1 MTAQL
6 PSGRSNGR
14 QPDAAEQQYGRLRR
28 EILNGDIPPGAILLE
43 TALSE
48 RYGVSRT
55 PMREAL
61 SRLAQDGLLVRSTRG
76 FQVRQYTPEEIL
88 EIYEARIALE
98 TTSAALAAS
107 RRTEFDL
114 ARLGHL
120 VAERQAATDPTQ
132 FGPLNNLWH
141 QALRAASH
149 NATITELLER
159 LDNQL
164 ALHPR
169 RRPLPTT
176 ADRSAEEHA
185 EILRAIHDRDA
196 DTAQALMRDHLRHMR
211 DLRIQALL
219 QEEDDGATAR

>member
-1 MTAQL
+1 MTAQV
-6 PSGRSNGR
+6 PSSRPNGR

-28 EILNGDIPPGAILLE
+28 EILAGDFPPGAVLLE
-43 TALSE
+43 TVLSE

-76 FQVRQYTPEEIL
+76 FQVRLPTPEEIL

-98 TTSAALAAS
+98 ATSAALAAS
-107 RRTEFDL
+107 RRTELDL
-114 ARLGHL
+114 ARLTHL
-120 VAERQAATDPTQ
+120 VAERRAATDRAQ
-132 FGPLNNLWH
+132 FGPLGKLWH
-141 QALRAASH
+141 QALRTASH

-164 ALHPR
+164 LLYPR
-169 RRPLPTT
+169 RRPTPADT
-176 ADRSAEEHA
+176 DRSVEQHA

-196 DTAQALMRDHLRHMR
+196 ETAQAVMRDHLRHMR
-211 DLRIQALL
+211 DLRIEALS
-219 QEEDDGATAR
+219 QERDG

>member
-6 PSGRSNGR
+6 PSSRRNGR
-14 QPDAAEQQYGRLRR
+14 QPDAAEQQYGRLRK
-28 EILNGDIPPGAILLE
+28 EILDGDFPPGAILLE
-43 TALSE
+43 TVLSE

-61 SRLAQDGLLVRSTRG
+61 SRLAQDGLIVRSTRG
-76 FQVRQYTPEEIL
+76 FQVRQHTPEEIL

-114 ARLGHL
+114 ARLTHL
-120 VAERQAATDPTQ
+120 VTERQAATDPAQ
-132 FGPLNNLWH
+132 FGPLNNQWH
-141 QALRAASH
+141 QALRTASH

-164 ALHPR
+164 ALYPPR
-169 RRPLPTT
+169 RRPLPSA

-185 EILRAIHDRDA
+185 QILDAVRDRDA
-196 DTAQALMRDHLRHMR
+196 ETAQAVMRDHLRHMR
-211 DLRIQALL
+211 DLRIEALL
-219 QEEDDGATAR
+219 QERDD